1 MIIMTT
7 ALEVKNINKKY
18 KNKVVLNDINFSIQS
33 GEIVAL
39 IGKNGAGKSTLINI
53 ITKLIQQD
61 SGQSKIFEK
70 EKFDRNLIG
79 VMMQENISLDRITVK
94 EIIKLTRTY
103 YRNPMSYQAILAL
116 SELQNYT
123 NHPMDKLSGGQKRK
137 LQFALT
143 LAGNPDLIFLDEPT
157 VGMDA
162 ESRTKFWERIDEL
175 KKQGKTFL
183 ITSHYLEELE
193 KVANRFI
200 FLHNQRIIFDGSLAE
215 MGKQLKK
222 VQVTF
227 NSELIKDIFN
237 KLPAVLRVSELNH
250 HYTLITSDVNS
261 LITQLVPYL
270 SAIDN
275 LEIRQ
280 QNLDT
285 LMDSLI
291 RNEE

>member
-1 MIIMTT
+1 MTT
-7 ALEVKNINKKY
+7 VLEVKNINKKY

-116 SELQNYT
+116 SELQDYT

-200 FLHNQRIIFDGSLAE
+200 FLHNQRIIFDGSLTE

>member
-1 MIIMTT
+1 MTT

-103 YRNPMSYQAILAL
+103 YRSPMSYQAILAL

-162 ESRTKFWERIDEL
+162 ESRTKFWKHIDEL

-200 FLHNQRIIFDGSLAE
+200 FLHNQRIIFDGSLTE

>member
-1 MIIMTT
+1 MTT
-7 ALEVKNINKKY
+7 ALEVRNINKKY
-18 KNKVVLNDINFSIQS
+18 KNKVILNDINFSIQS

-39 IGKNGAGKSTLINI
+39 IGKNGAGKSTLVNI

-70 EKFDRNLIG
+70 EKFDRNSIG

-162 ESRTKFWERIDEL
+162 ESRTKFWKHIDEL

-200 FLHNQRIIFDGSLAE
+200 FLHNQKIIFDGSLNE
-215 MGKQLKK
+215 MGKQLKM

-227 NSELIKDIFN
+227 NSELIEDIFN

>member
-1 MIIMTT
+1 MTT

-61 SGQSKIFEK
+61 SEQSKIFEK

-200 FLHNQRIIFDGSLAE
+200 FLHNQKIIFDGSLTE

>member
-1 MIIMTT
+1 MTT

-79 VMMQENISLDRITVK
+79 VMMQGNISLDRITVK
-94 EIIKLTRTY
+94 EIIKLIRTY

-162 ESRTKFWERIDEL
+162 ESRTKFWKHVDEL

-200 FLHNQRIIFDGSLAE
+200 FLHNQKIIFDGSLNE

-227 NSELIKDIFN
+227 NSELIEDIFN

-250 HYTLITSDVNS
+250 HYTLITSDVNR

>member
-1 MIIMTT
+1 MTT

-94 EIIKLTRTY
+94 EIINLTRTY

-162 ESRTKFWERIDEL
+162 ESRTKFWKHIDEL

-200 FLHNQRIIFDGSLAE
+200 FLHNQKIIFDGSLNE
-215 MGKQLKK
+215 MGKQLKM

-227 NSELIKDIFN
+227 NSELIEDIFN

-250 HYTLITSDVNS
+250 HYTLITSDVNR

>member
-1 MIIMTT
+1 MTT
-7 ALEVKNINKKY
+7 ALEVRNINKKY
-18 KNKVVLNDINFSIQS
+18 KNKVILNDINFSIQS

-103 YRNPMSYQAILAL
+103 YHNPMSYQAILAL

-123 NHPMDKLSGGQKRK
+123 THPMDKLSGGQKRK

-157 VGMDA
+157 VGMDV

>member
-1 MIIMTT
+1 MTT
-7 ALEVKNINKKY
+7 ALEVKHINKKY

-162 ESRTKFWERIDEL
+162 ESRTKFWKHIDEL

-200 FLHNQRIIFDGSLAE
+200 FLHNQKIIFDGSLTE
-215 MGKQLKK
+215 MGKQLKR
-222 VQVTF
+222 VQVAF
-227 NSELIKDIFN
+227 NSELIEDIFN

>member
-1 MIIMTT
+1 MTT
-7 ALEVKNINKKY
+7 ALEVRNINKKY
-18 KNKVVLNDINFSIQS
+18 KNKVILNDINFSIQS

-39 IGKNGAGKSTLINI
+39 IGKNGAGKSTLVNI

-61 SGQSKIFEK
+61 SGQSKILEK

-103 YRNPMSYQAILAL
+103 YRNSMSYQAILAL

-162 ESRTKFWERIDEL
+162 ESRTKFWKHIDEL

-200 FLHNQRIIFDGSLAE
+200 FLHDQKIIFDGSLNE

-227 NSELIKDIFN
+227 NSELIEDIFN

>member
-1 MIIMTT
+1 MTT

-183 ITSHYLEELE
+183 ITSYYLEELE

-200 FLHNQRIIFDGSLAE
+200 FLHNQKIIFDGSLTE

-227 NSELIKDIFN
+227 NSELIEDIFN

>member
-1 MIIMTT
+1 MTT
-7 ALEVKNINKKY
+7 ALEVKHINKKY

-162 ESRTKFWERIDEL
+162 ESRTKFWKHIDEL

-200 FLHNQRIIFDGSLAE
+200 FLHNQRIIFDGSLTE

>member
-1 MIIMTT
+1 MTT
-7 ALEVKNINKKY
+7 ALGVKNINKKY

-39 IGKNGAGKSTLINI
+39 IGKNGAGKSTFINI

-200 FLHNQRIIFDGSLAE
+200 FLHNQKLIFDGSLTE
-215 MGKQLKK
+215 MGKQLKR
-222 VQVTF
+222 VQVAF
-227 NSELIKDIFN
+227 NSELIEDIFN

>member
-1 MIIMTT
+1 MTT

-39 IGKNGAGKSTLINI
+39 IGKNGVGKSTLINI

-162 ESRTKFWERIDEL
+162 ESRTKFWKHIDEL

-200 FLHNQRIIFDGSLAE
+200 FLHNQRIIFDGSLTE

>member
-1 MIIMTT
+1 MTT

-70 EKFDRNLIG
+70 EKFDKNLIG

-103 YRNPMSYQAILAL
+103 YRNPMSYQATLAL

-162 ESRTKFWERIDEL
+162 ESRTKFWKHIDEL

-200 FLHNQRIIFDGSLAE
+200 FLHNQKIIFDGSLNE

-227 NSELIKDIFN
+227 NSELIEDIFN

-250 HYTLITSDVNS
+250 HYTLITSDVNR

>member
-1 MIIMTT
+1 MTT

-70 EKFDRNLIG
+70 EKFDRNSIG

-94 EIIKLTRTY
+94 EIIKLIRTY

-162 ESRTKFWERIDEL
+162 ESRTKFWKHIDEL

-200 FLHNQRIIFDGSLAE
+200 FLHNQKIIFDGSLNE

-227 NSELIKDIFN
+227 NSELIEDIFN

>member
-1 MIIMTT
+1 MTT

-18 KNKVVLNDINFSIQS
+18 KDKAVLNDINFSIQS

-200 FLHNQRIIFDGSLAE
+200 FLHNQKIIFDGSLNE
-215 MGKQLKK
+215 MGKQLKM

-227 NSELIKDIFN
+227 NSELIEDIFN

-250 HYTLITSDVNS
+250 HYTLVTSDVNS

-275 LEIRQ
+275 LEIKQ

>member
-1 MIIMTT
+1 MTT
-7 ALEVKNINKKY
+7 ALEVKHINKKY

-70 EKFDRNLIG
+70 EKFDKNLIG

-162 ESRTKFWERIDEL
+162 ESRTKFWKHIDEL

-200 FLHNQRIIFDGSLAE
+200 FLHNQKIIFDGSLTE
-215 MGKQLKK
+215 MGKQLKR
-222 VQVTF
+222 VQVAF
-227 NSELIKDIFN
+227 NSELIEDIFN

-250 HYTLITSDVNS
+250 HYTLITSDVNR

>member
-1 MIIMTT
+1 MTT

-70 EKFDRNLIG
+70 EKFDKNLIG

-162 ESRTKFWERIDEL
+162 KSRTKFWKHVDEL

-200 FLHNQRIIFDGSLAE
+200 FLHNQKIIFDGSLNE

-227 NSELIKDIFN
+227 NSELIEDIFN

-250 HYTLITSDVNS
+250 HYTLITSDVNR

>member
-1 MIIMTT
+1 MTT

-103 YRNPMSYQAILAL
+103 YRSPMSYQAILAL

-162 ESRTKFWERIDEL
+162 ESCTKFWKHIDEL

-200 FLHNQRIIFDGSLAE
+200 FLHNQKIIFDGSLNE

-227 NSELIKDIFN
+227 NSELIEDIFN

>member
-1 MIIMTT
+1 MTT

-79 VMMQENISLDRITVK
+79 VMMQENIYLDRITVK

-103 YRNPMSYQAILAL
+103 YRNPMSYQVILAL

-162 ESRTKFWERIDEL
+162 ESRTKFWKHIDEL

-200 FLHNQRIIFDGSLAE
+200 FLHNQKIIFDGSLNE
-215 MGKQLKK
+215 MGKQLKM

-227 NSELIKDIFN
+227 NSELIEDIFN

-250 HYTLITSDVNS
+250 HYTLVTSDVNS

>member
-1 MIIMTT
+1 MTT

-18 KNKVVLNDINFSIQS
+18 KNKVILNDINFSIQS

-222 VQVTF
+222 VQVIF

>member
-1 MIIMTT
+1 MTT

-103 YRNPMSYQAILAL
+103 YRNPMSYQVILAL

-157 VGMDA
+157 VGMDV
-162 ESRTKFWERIDEL
+162 ESRTKFWKHIDEL

-200 FLHNQRIIFDGSLAE
+200 FLHNQKIIFDGSLNE
-215 MGKQLKK
+215 MGKQLKM

-227 NSELIKDIFN
+227 NSELIEDIFN

-250 HYTLITSDVNS
+250 HYTLVTSDVNS

>member
-1 MIIMTT
+1 MTT
-7 ALEVKNINKKY
+7 ALEVKHINKKY

-200 FLHNQRIIFDGSLAE
+200 FLHNQKIIFDGSLTE
-215 MGKQLKK
+215 MGKQLKR
-222 VQVTF
+222 VQVAF
-227 NSELIKDIFN
+227 NSELIEDIFN

>member
-1 MIIMTT
+1 MTT
-7 ALEVKNINKKY
+7 ALEVRNINKKY
-18 KNKVVLNDINFSIQS
+18 KNKVILNDINFSIQS

-70 EKFDRNLIG
+70 EKSDRNLIG

-123 NHPMDKLSGGQKRK
+123 KHPMDKLSGGQKRK

>member
-1 MIIMTT
+1 MTT

-103 YRNPMSYQAILAL
+103 YRNPISYQAILAL

-200 FLHNQRIIFDGSLAE
+200 FLHNQKIIFDGSLNE
-215 MGKQLKK
+215 MGKQLKM
-222 VQVTF
+222 VLVTF
-227 NSELIKDIFN
+227 NSELIEDIFN

-250 HYTLITSDVNS
+250 HYTLVTSDVNS

-270 SAIDN
+270 SAINN
-275 LEIRQ
+275 LEIKQ

>member
-1 MIIMTT
+1 MTT

-200 FLHNQRIIFDGSLAE
+200 FLHNQRIIFDGSLNE
-215 MGKQLKK
+215 MGKQLKM

-227 NSELIKDIFN
+227 NSELIEDIFN

-250 HYTLITSDVNS
+250 HYTLVTSDVNS

>member
-1 MIIMTT
+1 MTT
-7 ALEVKNINKKY
+7 ALGVKNINKKY

-123 NHPMDKLSGGQKRK
+123 KHPMDKLSGGQKRK

>member
-1 MIIMTT
+1 MTT

-103 YRNPMSYQAILAL
+103 YRNPISYQAILAL

-200 FLHNQRIIFDGSLAE
+200 FLHNQRIIFDGSLTE

>member
-1 MIIMTT
+1 MTT
-7 ALEVKNINKKY
+7 ALEVRNINKKY
-18 KNKVVLNDINFSIQS
+18 KNKVILNDINFSIQS

-103 YRNPMSYQAILAL
+103 YHNPMSYQAILAL

-157 VGMDA
+157 VGMDV

>member
-1 MIIMTT
+1 MTT
-7 ALEVKNINKKY
+7 TLEVKNINKKY

-200 FLHNQRIIFDGSLAE
+200 FLHNQKIIFDGSLAE

-222 VQVTF
+222 VQVIF

-237 KLPAVLRVSELNH
+237 KLSAVLRVSELNH

>member
-1 MIIMTT
+1 MTT

-103 YRNPMSYQAILAL
+103 YRNPMSYQVILAL

-162 ESRTKFWERIDEL
+162 ESRTKFWKYIDEL

-200 FLHNQRIIFDGSLAE
+200 FLHNQKIIFDGSLNE
-215 MGKQLKK
+215 MGKQLKM

-227 NSELIKDIFN
+227 NSELIEDIFN

-250 HYTLITSDVNS
+250 HYTLVTSDVNS

>member
-1 MIIMTT
+1 MTT
-7 ALEVKNINKKY
+7 ALEVKHINKKY

-39 IGKNGAGKSTLINI
+39 IGKNSAGKSTLINI

-94 EIIKLTRTY
+94 EIIKLIRTY

-162 ESRTKFWERIDEL
+162 ESRTKFWKHIDEL

-200 FLHNQRIIFDGSLAE
+200 FLHNQKIIFDGSLNE

-227 NSELIKDIFN
+227 NSELIEDIFN

>member
-1 MIIMTT
+1 MTT

-94 EIIKLTRTY
+94 EIIKLIRTY

>member
-1 MIIMTT
+1 MTT
-7 ALEVKNINKKY
+7 ALEVKHINKKY

-94 EIIKLTRTY
+94 EIIKLIRTY

-162 ESRTKFWERIDEL
+162 ESRTKFWKHIDEL

-193 KVANRFI
+193 KVVNRFI
-200 FLHNQRIIFDGSLAE
+200 FLHNQKIIFDGSLNE

-227 NSELIKDIFN
+227 NSELIEDIFN

>member
-1 MIIMTT
+1 MTT

-162 ESRTKFWERIDEL
+162 ESRTKFWEHIDEL

-200 FLHNQRIIFDGSLAE
+200 FLHNQKIIFDGSLTE

-227 NSELIKDIFN
+227 NSELIEDIFN

>member
-1 MIIMTT
+1 MTT
-7 ALEVKNINKKY
+7 ALEVRNINKKY
-18 KNKVVLNDINFSIQS
+18 KNKIVLNDINFSIQS

-103 YRNPMSYQAILAL
+103 YRNPISYQAILAL

-200 FLHNQRIIFDGSLAE
+200 FLHNQKIIFDGSLNE
-215 MGKQLKK
+215 MGKQLKM

-227 NSELIKDIFN
+227 NSELIEDIFN

-275 LEIRQ
+275 LEIKQ

>member
-1 MIIMTT
+1 MTT

-61 SGQSKIFEK
+61 SGQSKILEK

-103 YRNPMSYQAILAL
+103 YRNPMSYQVILAL

-123 NHPMDKLSGGQKRK
+123 NHPTDKLSGGQKRK

-162 ESRTKFWERIDEL
+162 ESRTKFWKHIDEL

-200 FLHNQRIIFDGSLAE
+200 FLHNQKIIFDGSLNE
-215 MGKQLKK
+215 MGKQLKM

-227 NSELIKDIFN
+227 NSELIEDIFN

-250 HYTLITSDVNS
+250 HYTLVTSDVNS

>member
-1 MIIMTT
+1 MTT

-18 KNKVVLNDINFSIQS
+18 KNKVILNDINFSIQS

-103 YRNPMSYQAILAL
+103 YRNPISYQAILAL

-162 ESRTKFWERIDEL
+162 ESRTKFWKHIDEL

-200 FLHNQRIIFDGSLAE
+200 FLHNQKIIFDGSLTE

>member
-1 MIIMTT
+1 MTT

-162 ESRTKFWERIDEL
+162 ESRTKFWKRIDEL

>member
-1 MIIMTT
+1 MTT
-7 ALEVKNINKKY
+7 ALEVRNINKKY
-18 KNKVVLNDINFSIQS
+18 KNKIVLNDINFSIQS

-103 YRNPMSYQAILAL
+103 YRNPISYQAILAL

-200 FLHNQRIIFDGSLAE
+200 FLHNQKIIFDGSLNE
-215 MGKQLKK
+215 MGKQLKM

-227 NSELIKDIFN
+227 NSELIEDIFN